1 MCGIHL
7 IWGKDANPEA
17 IEAMVAD
24 SYHRGPDQ
32 QDVFSPWPGLWIGVN
47 RLKILHPGP
56 DADQPFWAPDGNSLL
71 IWNGEIYNFLELK
84 KLLSQMGVEFL
95 TESDTEVLLHY
106 LRFFGLDALKNL
118 EGMFSLIYVNLV
130 DQSVVVARDRTG
142 EKPLYFSQTPDTFA
156 LSSETRGLAR
166 LTHAELEVHQI
177 EPYFYL
183 RSPIPEKTFF
193 RGIRPWKPGRFSKIS
208 QHSTFR
214 WDTLPDPEPPRNPPS
229 QESFIDSLRQA
240 VLRQFHA
247 DVPHGVM
254 LSGGADSSLLYSLWY
269 KETGIPL
276 PAYTIEVEKKYR
288 KKYADATF
296 AKQLVRQVP
305 AEHQLVEVT
314 QQVFLDRWEDYLQ
327 SVDQPIGDS
336 AGFLTWL
343 IGLKAKN
350 QVKVLAS
357 GAGADELWGGYQRHQ
372 AFYQYLKY
380 PDLWGR
386 IAPTLA
392 NLPFGRTW
400 KKFMQGIDSDP
411 RVTFMNF
418 AALQNPPKELLE
430 DYLRIFDT
438 NLSPYKQA
446 LDFDRKVY
454 LVQDVLKVQ
463 DNALMAHGIEGRS
476 PYLDSSMIS
485 MWRSVEDQ
493 KSLLGKPWIKQGLED
508 LNLSWIS
515 SRRKFGFGLPLPEW
529 LSENGPFAQRV
540 FSSLREFAPIAE
552 KEGSTEL
559 ADFCKNPEKQVNAHF
574 LTLYNL
580 FLLAEWMKLHRA

>member
-7 IWGKDANPEA
+7 IWGKDANEVA
-17 IEAMVAD
+17 IQTMVSD
-24 SYHRGPDQ
+24 SHHRGPDQ
-32 QDVFSPWPGLWIGVN
+32 QAVYSPWPGLWIGVN

-84 KLLSQMGVEFL
+84 KLLTRMGVEFL
-95 TESDTEVLLHY
+95 TQSDTEVLLHY
-106 LRFFGLDALKNL
+106 LRYFGVDGLKNL
-118 EGMFSLIYVNLV
+118 EGMFSLLFVNLI
-130 DQSVVVARDRTG
+130 DQSVVVARDRNG
-142 EKPLYFSQTPDTFA
+142 EKPLYFSQNPDTLA
-156 LSSETRGLAR
+156 ISSETRSLSR
-166 LTHAELEVHQI
+166 LTQAELDTHQI
-177 EPYFYL
+177 QPYFYL

-193 RGIRPWKPGRFSKIS
+193 KGIRPWKPGRFSKIS

-214 WDTLPDPEPPRNPPS
+214 WDTLPDPEPQQAAPD
-229 QESFIDSLRQA
+229 QKSFIQCLSGA
-240 VLRQFHA
+240 VQRQFHA
-247 DVPHGVM
+247 DVPHGIL
-254 LSGGADSSLLYSLWY
+254 LSGGADSSLIYSLWY

-288 KKYADATF
+288 KKYSDATF

-305 AEHQLVEVT
+305 AEHHLVAVS
-314 QQVFLDRWEDYLQ
+314 QQIFLDRWDEYLQ
-327 SVDQPIGDS
+327 GVDQPIGDS

-343 IGLKAKN
+343 IGDQAKN

-372 AFYQYLKY
+372 AFFQYLKY
-380 PDLWGR
+380 PSFWGQ
-386 IAPTLA
+386 IAPFLSKWP
-392 NLPFGRTW
+392 LGRTW
-400 KKFMQGIDSDP
+400 KKFMQGIDADP
-411 RVTFMNF
+411 RITFMNF

-430 DYLRIFDT
+430 DYLRIFDSH
-438 NLSPYKQA
+438 LSPYKQA

-454 LVQDVLKVQ
+454 LVQDVLKIQ

-485 MWRSVEDQ
+485 IWRSVEDP
-493 KSLLGKPWIKQGLED
+493 KALLGKPWIKQSLED
-508 LNLSWIS
+508 LNLGWIA
-515 SRRKFGFGLPLPEW
+515 SRRKFGFGLPLAEW
-529 LSENGPFAQRV
+529 LGENGPFAQRV
-540 FSSLREFAPIAE
+540 FASIRDFAPIAA
-552 KEGSTEL
+552 KEL
-559 ADFCKNPEKQVNAHF
+559 PPDVADFCRNPEKQVKVHF